1 MFRHILC
8 TLLMV
13 LATTA
18 SGGALSPETDSLSA
32 SPDVTRFV
40 VEPQPSNEPTVLS
53 GGSKRFTRKQKSQ
66 IKQENAQANEGKNH
80 CEQCRVETVP
90 AKKHEKDVT
99 PPLNETHVDHRI
111 PSAKGGPS
119 EVDNGQVLCRDCNL
133 KKGDKVP
140 PGK

>member
-8 TLLMV
+8 ALLLA

-18 SGGALSPETDSLSA
+18 SGGTPSPGTDCPSA
-32 SPDVTRFV
+32 SPDMTRFV
-40 VEPQPSNEPTVLS
+40 VEPQPANEPTVLA

-66 IKQENAQANEGKNH
+66 VKQENAQANEGKNR

-133 KKGDKVP
+133 QKGDKVP

>member
-8 TLLMV
+8 ALLMT

-18 SGGALSPETDSLSA
+18 SGGSPSPGADAPLA
-32 SPDVTRFV
+32 IPDVPRFV
-40 VEPQPSNEPTVLS
+40 VEPQPSNEPTVLA
-53 GGSKRFTRKQKSQ
+53 GRSKRFTTKQKIQ
-66 IKQENAQANEGKNH
+66 IKQENAQANEGKNR

-99 PPLNETHVDHRI
+99 PPPNETHVDHRI
-111 PSAKGGPS
+111 PSAKGGTS

-133 KKGDKVP
+133 KKGDKTP

>member
-8 TLLMV
+8 VLLMA

-18 SGGALSPETDSLSA
+18 SGGPPSPGEDSSSA

-40 VEPQPSNEPTVLS
+40 VEPQLSNGPTVPA
-53 GGSKRFTRKQKSQ
+53 GRSKRFTTKQKIQ
-66 IKQENAQANEGKNH
+66 VKQENAQANEGKNR

-133 KKGDKVP
+133 KKSDKTP